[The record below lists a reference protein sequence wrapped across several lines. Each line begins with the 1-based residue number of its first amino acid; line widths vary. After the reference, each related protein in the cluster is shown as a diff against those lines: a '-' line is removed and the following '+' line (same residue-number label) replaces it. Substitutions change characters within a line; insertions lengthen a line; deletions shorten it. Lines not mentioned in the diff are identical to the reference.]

1 MQVHGAILRG
11 SREDV
16 VIKVLKMGIEDFL
29 IVDLNFMYIVAWT
42 LEFLSPQVSRTSLVY
57 NKITKNFTFPILC

>member
-11 SREDV
+11 SREYV
-16 VIKVLKMGIEDFL
+16 VIKVFKMGIEDFL
-29 IVDLNFMYIVAWT
+29 ISYLNFMYIIAWT

-57 NKITKNFTFPILC
+57 NKITNNFTFPILC

>member
-16 VIKVLKMGIEDFL
+16 VIKVLKTGIEDFL
-29 IVDLNFMYIVAWT
+29 IADLNFLYIVAWT
-42 LEFLSPQVSRTSLVY
+42 LEFLSPQVSRTSLVH

>member
-16 VIKVLKMGIEDFL
+16 VIKVLNMGIEDFL
-29 IVDLNFMYIVAWT
+29 IADLNFMYIVAWT

>member
-29 IVDLNFMYIVAWT
+29 IADLNFMYIVAWT